1 MQTDKVSVVIP
12 VYNGMPDIKISITSL
27 KLQTHTNWEAIIIDD
42 GSTDGTAEYIDSL
55 NDERFIVHHFPKNM
69 GRPYARQKALEL
81 ATGKYL
87 AMLDADDFYAPDK
100 LEKQVRIMEENSDV
114 MLVGAGMCSWGKKSK
129 KIRIRGCGD
138 ATIRRA
144 NKKTSVAHAA
154 AMLRTNEAKRYGY
167 NLYMQY
173 GQDQDFLQR
182 YLDGRQYVEL
192 PDVLYYYSEFDSVN
206 RKKIK
211 RTHWICFK
219 NAFAKRDLKEAAI
232 RLIKLAVCVVTHPF
246 MTDEQILLKR
256 GSAPTEKQYNDFI
269 EHHKLHI
276 SKL

>member
-12 VYNGMPDIKISITSL
+12 VYNGMPKIKMSITSL
-27 KLQTHTNWEAIIIDD
+27 MLQTHTNWEAIIIDD
-42 GSTDGTAEYIDSL
+42 GSTDGTAEYIDSI
-55 NDERFIVHHFPKNM
+55 NDDRIVVHHFPKNL

-87 AMLDADDFYAPDK
+87 AMLDADDFYAPNK
-100 LEKQVRIMEENSDV
+100 LETQVRIMDENSDV
-114 MLVGAGMCSWGKKSK
+114 VLVGAGMCSWGELSK
-129 KIRIRGCGD
+129 EIRIRSCGD
-138 ATIRRA
+138 GIIKVA
-144 NKKTSVAHAA
+144 NLQTSVAHASSL
-154 AMLRTNEAKRYGY
+154 LRTNIAKQY
-167 NLYMQY
+167 NYNTDLKL
-173 GQDQDFLQR
+173 GEDQDFLQR

-219 NAFAKRDLKEAAI
+219 NAFAKRDFKEAAI
-232 RLIKLAVCVVTHPF
+232 RLIKLAVCFVTHPF